1 MQETTY
7 SGFVARAEW
16 RWVFLVSVTLL
27 LFTFTPFIIVAVL
40 NPPGADWQFM
50 GALHD
55 YQDSAA
61 SMARIR
67 QGAAGQFLTQFAHT
81 PESQTGALVHPIYAL
96 LGQASRFSIQSPIMW
111 FHLGRM
117 VVSIFM
123 YVAIYHLGASIWV
136 KVNTRRI
143 FFVIAT
149 IGSGFGWLYA
159 LLTGISNSVV
169 VPDLMIPQISPF
181 FSAGVNVHYPLTIA
195 CLAWLASV
203 IVPIFRPGE
212 TLEPSVAN
220 EGLMVFLVSLL
231 LAFVYPDALL
241 PIGIAYVLSI
251 GVHLGVQRKLST
263 REIRWGLWILVPA
276 LPLIAY
282 YLLTFVNNAAVA
294 EWIAQR
300 GDRVPSLPMLLLSL
314 GLPLL
319 IALPALYRAGRRF
332 EADGDR
338 FMLLWLLSMIITMY
352 LPLKLNQYFL
362 AGLMLPVAYF
372 ATRAVV
378 DFWFGYVKR
387 RYRGWVYVTIVPLF
401 LLSHILWLYLP
412 IVPIVQGWSNVD
424 ANVLEQDYV
433 DAFDYLD
440 SEIRAGTI
448 ILASPD
454 VSTWIPVWTDG
465 RPVYGHYAE
474 TVDAQSSR
482 QAVREWYT
490 LSGDDCLPLL
500 ERYHVAYV
508 ILGPRENRIGS
519 GQCVRNLILAA
530 SSDNVNV
537 YAVSRNIPR

>member
-7 SGFVARAEW
+7 SGFVTRAEW
-16 RWVFLVSVTLL
+16 RWVFLVSISLL
-27 LFTFTPFIIVAVL
+27 LFTFTPFIILAL
-40 NPPGADWQFM
+40 MNPPGADWQFM

-67 QGAAGQFLTQFAHT
+67 QGAEGHFLVQFAHT
-81 PESQTGALVHPIYAL
+81 PETHTGALVHPIYAL
-96 LGQASRFSIQSPIMW
+96 LGQVSRFSIQSPILW

-123 YVAIYHLGASIWV
+123 YVAIYQLSASIWV

-143 FFVIAT
+143 FFVIAS

-159 LLTGISNSVV
+159 LLTGMANQAV
-169 VPDLMIPQISPF
+169 VPDLMIPQIYPF

-195 CLAWLASV
+195 CLALLTSV

-220 EGLMVFLVSLL
+220 EGLMVFFASLL

-241 PIGIAYVLSI
+241 PVGIAYVLSVGI
-251 GVHLGVQRKLST
+251 HWGLGRKIST

-282 YLLTFVNNAAVA
+282 DLLTWVNNATVA
-294 EWIAQR
+294 EWITQR
-300 GDRVPSLPMLLLSL
+300 GDNTPSLPMLLLSL

-319 IALPALYRAGRRF
+319 IALPALYRAVRRF

-352 LPLKLNQYFL
+352 LPLQLNQYFL
-362 AGLMLPVAYF
+362 AGMMLPVAYF
-372 ATRAVV
+372 ATRAVI
-378 DFWFGYVKR
+378 DFWFEYVKR
-387 RYRGWVYVTIVPLF
+387 RYRGWVYVIVVPIF
-401 LLSHILWLYLP
+401 LLSHIFWLYLP
-412 IVPIVQGWSNVD
+412 VVPIVEGWSGVD
-424 ANVLEQDYV
+424 GNVLEQDYV
-433 DAFDYLD
+433 DAFDYLEG
-440 SEIRAGTI
+440 EIRAGDV

-474 TVDAQSSR
+474 TVNAQSKK
-482 QAVREWYT
+482 QAVNEWYT
-490 LSGDDCLPLL
+490 LSGDECLSVL
-500 ERYHVAYV
+500 ERYHVRYV
-508 ILGPRENRIGS
+508 ILGPRENSIGS

-530 SSDNVNV
+530 PSDNVNV
-537 YAVSRNIPR
+537 YAVPRSLR